1 MMTKTLLIHSTCQNG
16 ILWSIVCLGT

>member
-1 MMTKTLLIHSTCQNG
+1 MTKTLLIHSTCQNG